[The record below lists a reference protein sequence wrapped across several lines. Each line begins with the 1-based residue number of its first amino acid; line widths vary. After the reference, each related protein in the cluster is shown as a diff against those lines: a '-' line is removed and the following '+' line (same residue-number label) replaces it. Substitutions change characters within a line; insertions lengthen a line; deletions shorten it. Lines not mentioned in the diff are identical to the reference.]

1 MSTTVPAKNSG
12 GPSVGERTI
21 ESPLSITGAPWR
33 QNGPSRFADVGCSS
47 VPLFIRH
54 TSVDRP
60 RLPAISRTSLWLGV
74 VSWPSLATTLTLAS
88 NSASVSRTS
97 RAKSC
102 RWRMSACTISRNRG
116 SSARPVS
123 ARTASVSCISS
134 LMIMCVSYPAADGMR
149 CTCACQFAANAH
161 RTGTGDRA
169 RGGPGRESSSV
180 RADGTGK
187 PLGIG

>member
-1 MSTTVPAKNSG
+1 MSTTVPVKKSG

-21 ESPLSITGAPWR
+21 ESPLLITGLPWR
-33 QNGPSRFADVGCSS
+33 QNGPSRLAEVGASS

-74 VSWPSLATTLTLAS
+74 VSCPSRATMLRLAS

-102 RWRMSACTISRNRG
+102 RWRTSACTISLNRG
-116 SSARPVS
+116 SSARSVS
-123 ARTASVSCISS
+123 ASTASVSCRSS
-134 LMIMCVSYPAADGMR
+134 LMIMSAPYP
-149 CTCACQFAANAH
+149 
-161 RTGTGDRA
+161 
-169 RGGPGRESSSV
+169 
-180 RADGTGK
+180 
-187 PLGIG
+187 